1 MYNQILD
8 RYDIVK
14 KCVTVVDSGSDDMSP
29 DKDPE
34 NTPPGTVEVEIVDSV
49 PKTFKKAQQL
59 VGKIK
64 AESIV
69 DWNDWG
75 EFVHNGEVVT
85 RSNMVDLV
93 NNVLRKRIHI
103 VPVYDGNVLR
113 ISSSA
118 STYL

>member
-1 MYNQILD
+1 M
-8 RYDIVK
+8 
-14 KCVTVVDSGSDDMSP
+14 VDSGSDDMSP

-69 DWNDWG
+69 DWND
-75 EFVHNGEVVT
+75 
-85 RSNMVDLV
+85 
-93 NNVLRKRIHI
+93 
-103 VPVYDGNVLR
+103 
-113 ISSSA
+113 
-118 STYL
+118 